1 MLRLNLLLLVSV
13 LLSGLYLVETQYE
26 SRRLFTE
33 LHRATN
39 EARNLETEYQRLQVE
54 LRAQSS
60 PSRIE
65 SLAVAQ
71 GLQGASPAITH
82 YVRDE
87 QPALE
92 PAPRFVGNRREGR
105 GVGDHRVADA
115 GQLLDEGRNRHARR
129 DQLLPLADAAVR
141 VDLDD
146 ADFRD
151 AVDGGSGAGGFEV
164 DEGEGKHDRTGS
176 GGGGG

>member
-1 MLRLNLLLLVSV
+1 MLRLNLLLLVAV

-39 EARNLETEYQRLQVE
+39 EARNLEAEYQRLQVE

-87 QPALE
+87 QPA
-92 PAPRFVGNRREGR
+92 GG
-105 GVGDHRVADA
+105 
-115 GQLLDEGRNRHARR
+115 AR
-129 DQLLPLADAAVR
+129 
-141 VDLDD
+141 
-146 ADFRD
+146 
-151 AVDGGSGAGGFEV
+151 
-164 DEGEGKHDRTGS
+164 
-176 GGGGG
+176 

>member
-1 MLRLNLLLLVSV
+1 MLRLNLLLLVAV

-87 QPALE
+87 QP
-92 PAPRFVGNRREGR
+92 VGG
-105 GVGDHRVADA
+105 
-115 GQLLDEGRNRHARR
+115 AR
-129 DQLLPLADAAVR
+129 
-141 VDLDD
+141 
-146 ADFRD
+146 
-151 AVDGGSGAGGFEV
+151 
-164 DEGEGKHDRTGS
+164 
-176 GGGGG
+176 

>member
-1 MLRLNLLLLVSV
+1 MLRLNLLLLVAV

-39 EARNLETEYQRLQVE
+39 EARNLETEYQQLQVE

-87 QPALE
+87 QPA
-92 PAPRFVGNRREGR
+92 GG
-105 GVGDHRVADA
+105 
-115 GQLLDEGRNRHARR
+115 AR
-129 DQLLPLADAAVR
+129 
-141 VDLDD
+141 
-146 ADFRD
+146 
-151 AVDGGSGAGGFEV
+151 
-164 DEGEGKHDRTGS
+164 
-176 GGGGG
+176 

>member
-1 MLRLNLLLLVSV
+1 MLRLNLLLLVAV
-13 LLSGLYLVETQYE
+13 LLSGLYLVVTQYE

-87 QPALE
+87 QPA
-92 PAPRFVGNRREGR
+92 GG
-105 GVGDHRVADA
+105 
-115 GQLLDEGRNRHARR
+115 AR
-129 DQLLPLADAAVR
+129 
-141 VDLDD
+141 
-146 ADFRD
+146 
-151 AVDGGSGAGGFEV
+151 
-164 DEGEGKHDRTGS
+164 
-176 GGGGG
+176 

>member
-1 MLRLNLLLLVSV
+1 MLRLNLLLLVAV

-65 SLAVAQ
+65 SLAVTQ

-87 QPALE
+87 QPA
-92 PAPRFVGNRREGR
+92 GG
-105 GVGDHRVADA
+105 
-115 GQLLDEGRNRHARR
+115 AR
-129 DQLLPLADAAVR
+129 
-141 VDLDD
+141 
-146 ADFRD
+146 
-151 AVDGGSGAGGFEV
+151 
-164 DEGEGKHDRTGS
+164 
-176 GGGGG
+176 

>member
-1 MLRLNLLLLVSV
+1 MLRLNLLLLVAV

-82 YVRDE
+82 YVRDK
-87 QPALE
+87 QPA
-92 PAPRFVGNRREGR
+92 GG
-105 GVGDHRVADA
+105 
-115 GQLLDEGRNRHARR
+115 AR
-129 DQLLPLADAAVR
+129 
-141 VDLDD
+141 
-146 ADFRD
+146 
-151 AVDGGSGAGGFEV
+151 
-164 DEGEGKHDRTGS
+164 
-176 GGGGG
+176 

>member
-1 MLRLNLLLLVSV
+1 MLRLNLLLLVAV

-65 SLAVAQ
+65 SLAEAQ

-82 YVRDE
+82 FVRDE
-87 QPALE
+87 QPA
-92 PAPRFVGNRREGR
+92 GG
-105 GVGDHRVADA
+105 
-115 GQLLDEGRNRHARR
+115 AR
-129 DQLLPLADAAVR
+129 
-141 VDLDD
+141 
-146 ADFRD
+146 
-151 AVDGGSGAGGFEV
+151 
-164 DEGEGKHDRTGS
+164 
-176 GGGGG
+176 